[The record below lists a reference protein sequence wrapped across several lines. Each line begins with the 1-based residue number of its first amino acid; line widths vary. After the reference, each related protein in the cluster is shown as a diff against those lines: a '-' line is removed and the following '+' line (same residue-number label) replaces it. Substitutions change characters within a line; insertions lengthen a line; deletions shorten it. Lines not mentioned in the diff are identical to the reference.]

1 MTSRGLIKRGIL
13 VTYVGVDKVG
23 TERSTALKLG
33 VGDSNTS
40 VDDVGSDASASSGV
54 EDVVL
59 ATSISVRETDKA
71 RSGVGLSNEGTLG
84 LDNSIGLDIGDL
96 LGGKDG
102 LDHLVVG
109 IESHGTPV
117 VHLEGVDLSG
127 EEVAAEASL
136 SEVALLDG
144 GGELGL
150 LGGDGL
156 GAKGVVVDDNVAVGD
171 DVLGVRV
178 GDVSNQASQVFVD
191 LVDGFGEV
199 EVEVDVVAIGVGA
212 MATERQGSRQGGHH

>member
-1 MTSRGLIKRGIL
+1 MS

-23 TERSTALKLG
+23 TERSTALKLR
-33 VGDSNTS
+33 VGDSDTS
-40 VDDVGSDASASSGV
+40 VDDVGSDASASSV
-54 EDVVL
+54 VKDVVL
-59 ATSISVRETDKA
+59 GTKVSVGEANKTRG
-71 RSGVGLSNEGTLG
+71 GVGLSNESALG
-84 LDNSIGLDIGDL
+84 LDNGIGLDVGDL

-102 LDHLVVG
+102 LDHLIVG
-109 IESHGTPV
+109 VESHGAPA

-136 SEVALLDG
+136 SKVALLNG

-178 GDVSNQASQVFVD
+178 GDVSNQASQVFID

-199 EVEVDVVAIGVGA
+199 EVEVMGVEA
-212 MATERQGSRQGGHH
+212 MAMERQGSRQRGHH

>member
-1 MTSRGLIKRGIL
+1 MF

-23 TERSTALKLG
+23 TERSTALKLR
-33 VGDSNTS
+33 VGDSDTS
-40 VDDVGSDASASSGV
+40 VDDVGSDASASSVV

-71 RSGVGLSNEGTLG
+71 RSGVGLSNEGVLG
-84 LDNSIGLDIGDL
+84 LDNGIGLDVGDL

-102 LDHLVVG
+102 LDHLVVS
-109 IESHGTPV
+109 IESHGAPV
-117 VHLEGVDLSG
+117 VHLEGVDLGG
-127 EEVAAEASL
+127 EEVAAKASL
-136 SEVALLDG
+136 SKVALLDG

-191 LVDGFGEV
+191 LVDGLIDGLGEV
-199 EVEVDVVAIGVGA
+199 KVEVVGVGA
-212 MATERQGSRQGGHH
+212 VAVAVERQGSRQGGYH